1 MLLTREVFLSPL
13 KWRTV
18 SGPASAERH
27 RVGCEQQG
35 MPGETH
41 TGAAQL
47 WVCRRAA
54 PPGIRVYAERART
67 RVGQWRRKT
76 IMECLQSELL
86 NVE

>member
-18 SGPASAERH
+18 RGPAGAELH

-41 TGAAQL
+41 TGATQL
-47 WVCRRAA
+47 WGCRWATT
-54 PPGIRVYAERART
+54 PGVRVYAQRVTA
-67 RVGQWRRKT
+67 RVGWWRRKT
-76 IMECLQSELL
+76 VMVCLQSELL